1 MSQKEAP
8 KMELGELV
16 VLEGS
21 VLRTLCLTI
30 NAEVSELKSSILDS
44 LSEND
49 FYFPV
54 TQAVFGTIV
63 DLHRQGQN
71 VNAHDLQE
79 TLRRLAVNV
88 PDDFYIEDLFVGD
101 LPTIDDLK
109 GQIGRLKNGTDG
121 KPMLKSKVGSTHPS
135 VSDSSKKTPPAA
147 EDEAPPQTAQSL
159 TVAED
164 PDLGI
169 SAYRQTP
176 DSTPKDPWQTPPQP
190 DREPPASLRRSDGAI
205 LKKGKTHS
213 KAITQVTSVAETR
226 KRAMR
231 ATGAANQAKP
241 ETSRAKPRPPERS
254 SSEASVSPESTDWL
268 DYLDELSSMQGKRLA
283 SGFAGLD
290 DALGGLRCG
299 LMLLADEDQS
309 RARDFL
315 KQLTDQIAL
324 HSKVP
329 CFYFS
334 FGLSKDRL
342 RLRTLSRLAG
352 VPSEDIESGRF
363 EKDSPEW
370 KKVLS
375 SGREAMEWL
384 ERVFVIEAG
393 NDLGVGEVRDLSQ
406 QVLGSD
412 EDAMSLVALDSFE
425 RLGGQKE
432 SIETLAELKEL
443 AESRTLLVVAAAEDL
458 TLLSLANADLAARL
472 SGDSEVVELELSQSI
487 VPKSLIL
494 SFQYQPEIHS
504 FHEKN
509 G

>member
-1 MSQKEAP
+1 MSQETAP
-8 KMELGELV
+8 IMELGELV

-30 NAEVSELKSSILDS
+30 NSEVSELKSSILDG

-54 TQAVFGTIV
+54 TQAVFGIVV
-63 DLHRQGQN
+63 DLHRQGSN
-71 VNAHDLQE
+71 VDAKDLQE
-79 TLRRLAVNV
+79 TLRRRAVSV
-88 PDDFYIEDLFVGD
+88 PDDFYAEDLFVGD
-101 LPTIDDLK
+101 LPTVDELNR
-109 GQIGRLKNGTDG
+109 QIAQLKNGTDT
-121 KPMLKSKVGSTHPS
+121 KSTAQVEVVHTHPS
-135 VSDSSKKTPPAA
+135 ISVSSKKSPSPA
-147 EDEAPPQTAQSL
+147 EGEAPLQSSQSL
-159 TVAED
+159 TEAED

-169 SAYRQTP
+169 STYRQAPDRTP
-176 DSTPKDPWQTPPQP
+176 DDPWTAPPKP
-190 DREPPASLRRSDGAI
+190 DRQPPESPRRSDGAAREKV
-205 LKKGKTHS
+205 KKHS
-213 KAITQVTSVAETR
+213 KVITQITSVAETR
-226 KRAMR
+226 KRSMR
-231 ATGAANQAKP
+231 KSGTASRAKP
-241 ETSRAKPRPPERS
+241 ETSKAKPRPPERS
-254 SSEASVSPESTDWL
+254 ATDGSLSPESSDWL
-268 DYLDELSSMQGKRLA
+268 AYLEELSSKQGKRLA

-299 LMLLADEDQS
+299 LMLLADEDHD

-324 HSKVP
+324 HSKVS
-329 CFYFS
+329 CLYVS
-334 FGLSKDRL
+334 FGLSKAML
-342 RLRTLSRLAG
+342 RLRTLSRLTG
-352 VPSEDIESGRF
+352 VPAEDMESGRF

-375 SGREAMEWL
+375 TGREAIEWL

-393 NDLGVGEVRDLSQ
+393 NDLGVGRVRDLSRRI
-406 QVLGSD
+406 LASD
-412 EDAMSLVALDSFE
+412 EDAMGFVALDSFE

-443 AESRTLLVVAAAEDL
+443 AESRALLVVAAAEDL
-458 TLLSLANADLAARL
+458 TLLTRANADLVARL
-472 SGDSEVVELELSQSI
+472 SGDPAEVELELSQSI

-494 SFQYQPEIHS
+494 SFKYQPETHS